1 MGIEDVI
8 AKERQR
14 YVAFYSDAMDRLRAD
29 GTEVAGELLIVVN
42 DDVPLPYRYL
52 RVDAATRSE
61 GEEPQFSEIRLERDP
76 GFEATSYNF
85 GSFQV
90 DVYPFTWSAV
100 QIAFNAAPKSVTQI
114 EGWITRWLDTADQWV
129 DNEQRLSGAVHSF
142 TQIQTDG
149 QWWFLAAD
157 FGTAPADA
165 LIEFIELLVSQ
176 GMTRIVLQGA

>member
-1 MGIEDVI
+1 MSIEDVI
-8 AKERQR
+8 ARERNR
-14 YVAFYSDAMDRLRAD
+14 YVAFYSDAMERLCETGA
-29 GTEVAGELLIVVN
+29 GVAGELLIAIN
-42 DDVPLPYRYL
+42 DEAPFPYRYL
-52 RVDAATRSE
+52 RVDAATRNE
-61 GEEPQFSEIRLERDP
+61 GEEPQFSEIRIDLDP
-76 GFEATSYNF
+76 AFEATGYNF

-100 QIAFNAAPKSVTQI
+100 QIAFDAAPKSVSQI
-114 EGWITRWLDTADQWV
+114 EGWITRWLDVEDQWMEK
-129 DNEQRLSGAVHSF
+129 EQRLSGAVHSF
-142 TQIQTDG
+142 TQIRTDG